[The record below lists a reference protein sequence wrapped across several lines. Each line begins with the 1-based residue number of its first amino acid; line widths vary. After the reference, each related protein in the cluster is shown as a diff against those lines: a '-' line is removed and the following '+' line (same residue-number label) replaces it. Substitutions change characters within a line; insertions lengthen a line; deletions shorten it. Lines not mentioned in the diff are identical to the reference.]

1 MMKIYKIKLAAY
13 LLLAMTLCTWPG
25 VASSSQ
31 ADDEII
37 IVARNYFKTEPYNDG
52 VVIRSKKDRFAPV
65 KFLGVEGTAVLLFTY
80 NRVSRDRVIHLV
92 SKLYALDSTEVGAHV
107 DNVLSFLRENNLVLQ
122 SRYPNP
128 SINIGMAKFRI

>member
-1 MMKIYKIKLAAY
+1 MMKTYKTRFAGF
-13 LLLAMTLCTWPG
+13 LLLALALCTWPG

-37 IVARNYFKTEPYNDG
+37 IVARNYFKTEPFNDG

-65 KFLGVEGTAVLLFTY
+65 KFMGVEGTAVLLFTY
-80 NRVSRDRVIHLV
+80 NRVSRERVIHLV
-92 SKLYALDSTEVGAHV
+92 SNLYKLDSAQVAPHV
-107 DNVLSFLRENNLVLQ
+107 DIVLSFLRENNLVLQ
-122 SRYPNP
+122 SQYPNP